1 MLYHRG
7 LLLVLTALLILSG
20 CSTPQYPPPSS
31 RLKTL
36 EITILHT
43 NDNHGKFWRNRDG
56 EMGMAARKTLID
68 RIRTEVTAEG
78 GQVLVLSAGDINTG
92 VPESDIQD
100 AKPDFIGMNMIGY
113 DAMCLGNHEF
123 DNPLKVLLE
132 QEKWAHFPFVS
143 ANIFY
148 KDSGERIFKP
158 FVMEDLDSVK
168 VAILGLTTEDTAQ
181 LANKEYI
188 DNIRLDDAVHT
199 AREWVP
205 KLKQDAHADIVIA
218 LTHIGHYP
226 NAKYG
231 MNAPGDVT
239 LARDIDGVDIV
250 VGGHSQNKLLRPD
263 IQNSTYILQAWE
275 WGKYVGRADFVYYY
289 VDDFDGTGK
298 RKGVLKMVNYRL
310 IPVNLKQKKVINGKE
325 QLVTIEPEIP
335 EDPAVLQALQPY
347 HEKAQQLLLKK
358 AGSLDK
364 PMPGERSLVRSQ
376 PTAIGHLLA
385 RAQMEKT
392 QADVAVINGGGIRTG
407 LPAGTI
413 TEKDVLKVQPFGNMV
428 SFVELSGRDLKHY
441 IEDIASIK
449 PVSGGFAHFAGVRLR
464 IEGDKLVKLE
474 VGGKPVDNDKTYRLA
489 VNAFSASGGDKWPIL
504 DDKSSFINTGYTDAV
519 VLIEYLNKH
528 SPLKY
533 ADYAPKGEI
542 IRK

>member
-7 LLLVLTALLILSG
+7 LFVLLISFIVTSG
-20 CSTPQYPPPSS
+20 CTTQQPSPS
-31 RLKTL
+31 GRLTTL
-36 EITILHT
+36 ELTILHT

-68 RIRTEVTAEG
+68 RIRGEVAAEG

-113 DAMCLGNHEF
+113 DAMCIGNHEF
-123 DNPLKVLLE
+123 DNPTKVLLE
-132 QEKWAHFPFVS
+132 QEKWAHFPFVA

-148 KDSGERIFKP
+148 KDSGERLFKP
-158 FVMEDLDSVK
+158 FVLEDLNGVK
-168 VAILGLTTEDTAQ
+168 IAILGLTTEDTAQ

-188 DNIRLDDAVHT
+188 ENIRFDDAVET
-199 AREWVP
+199 AQEWIP

-218 LTHIGHYP
+218 LTHIGHYQ

-239 LARDIDGVDIV
+239 LARDVDGVDIV

-275 WGKYVGRADFVYYY
+275 WGKYVGRADFIYYY
-289 VDDFDGTGK
+289 VDNFDGTGK

-310 IPVNLKQKKVINGKE
+310 IPVNLKESKVIEGKE
-325 QLVTIEPEIP
+325 QLVTTEQEIS
-335 EDPAVLQALQPY
+335 EDPAVLKALQPY
-347 HEKAQQLLLKK
+347 QEKAQQLLMKK

-364 PMPGERSLVRSQ
+364 AMPGDRSLVRSR
-376 PTAIGHLLA
+376 PTAIGNLLA

-407 LPAGTI
+407 LPAGTV

-441 IEDIASIK
+441 IEDIAAIK
-449 PVSGGFAHFAGVRLR
+449 PVSGGFAHFAGVRLVMK
-464 IEGDKLVKLE
+464 GDKLVKLE
-474 VGGKPVDNDKTYRLA
+474 VGGKPVDNSKTYRLA
-489 VNAFSASGGDKWPIL
+489 VNAFSASGGDKWPTL

-533 ADYAPKGEI
+533 ADYAPKDAHN
-542 IRK
+542 R